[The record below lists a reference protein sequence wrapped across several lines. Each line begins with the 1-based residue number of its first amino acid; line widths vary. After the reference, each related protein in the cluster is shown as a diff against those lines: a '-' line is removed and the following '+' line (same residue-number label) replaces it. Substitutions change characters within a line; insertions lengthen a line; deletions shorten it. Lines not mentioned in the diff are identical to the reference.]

1 MVLLDPPSQ
10 QLALFIDLFVFFSYI
25 VMAGFLVYVGR
36 IVSYRKKLTLPW
48 IMIAGGLLFM
58 SLNLFVEIVGAITQI
73 YYITPRP
80 VLWYVFNVIGS
91 IALIVG
97 FAAIMVEKQVEINNL
112 RKRQLEIKDIMQY
125 LKEQYYKKEL
135 TEEDL
140 RKLYADLVEQLAE
153 IEVKIKRFEKE
164 RKRK

>member
-25 VMAGFLVYVGR
+25 VMASFLIYVGK
-36 IVSYRKKLTLPW
+36 IVSYQKKLTLPW
-48 IMIAGGLLFM
+48 ILIAGGLLFI
-58 SLNLFVEIVGAITQI
+58 SLNIFVEIVGTVTQS
-73 YYITPRP
+73 YITPRP
-80 VLWYVFNVIGS
+80 VLWYAFNIVGS
-91 IALIVG
+91 IALITG
-97 FAAIMVEKQVEINNL
+97 FASVMVERQVEISNL

-135 TEEDL
+135 GEDEL

-153 IEVKIKRFEKE
+153 IEVKIKRLETE